1 MVKVDGQRLIAHLNL
16 KWQGR
21 TCPVCNGGPWT
32 AQDTLF
38 ELRQFNEGSM
48 VIGGPLIPVIP
59 ISCGNCGNT
68 VLINEIAAGLYKPE
82 TGEVSGNE

>member
-1 MVKVDGQRLIAHLNL
+1 M
-16 KWQGR
+16 
-21 TCPVCNGGPWT
+21 

-68 VLINEIAAGLYKPE
+68 VMINAIAAGLYKPE